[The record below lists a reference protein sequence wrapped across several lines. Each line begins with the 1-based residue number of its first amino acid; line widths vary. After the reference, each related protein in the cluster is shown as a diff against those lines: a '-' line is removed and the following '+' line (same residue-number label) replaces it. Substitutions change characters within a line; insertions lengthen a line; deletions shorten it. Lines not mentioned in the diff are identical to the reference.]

1 MSASATRALIG
12 LVAVLILHGG
22 CQAFRPIDHPSRPRS
37 PWEEYRDAL
46 RAADLAETAAVR
58 AWLAAGSRAVAAAPD
73 VAVPYREI
81 VYFDPMQPTAGAW
94 RLALQ
99 RGQVLH
105 VEVAGPA
112 NEELGLFVDLLRW
125 EQGEWRSVAALQEG
139 SELDYRV
146 GDRGAYVLRVQ
157 PELLTGGRWT
167 VTVTAGSQM
176 TFPVE
181 GVGGDAIRGHFGEPR
196 DGGRRRHEGVDIF
209 APRGTRVV
217 AAADG
222 WVVRVGKRGRGGK
235 VVWMETLDG
244 LRLYYAHLS
253 RRKVREGRK
262 LRAGEVV
269 GRVGSSGNAGRR
281 SPHLHF
287 GIYNDGA
294 IDPLA
299 FIRPAK
305 RAAKVT
311 ADRALLGGW
320 ARVNAD
326 RISLHAGPM
335 VGSPLRGQ
343 AARYEA
349 FRVDGASADWYRVRT
364 PDGPAYVASR
374 RLESIA
380 VPIRRLRLTSP
391 VALFLEP
398 APTAVIVAEVEANA
412 SLEVLAEEEEYVLV
426 RRATGERPAWIAR
439 QQAPGDHAVPSRSGE
454 R

>member
-1 MSASATRALIG
+1 MSATRILIGFVGALI
-12 LVAVLILHGG
+12 LLGG
-22 CQAFRPIDHPSRPRS
+22 CQAFGPMDRPSRPRS
-37 PWEEYRDAL
+37 PWEEYREAL
-46 RAADLAETAAVR
+46 RAADLEETAAMR
-58 AWLAAGSRAVAAAPD
+58 AWLAAGSRAVAAAPE
-73 VAVPYREI
+73 VALPYREI
-81 VYFDPMQPTAGAW
+81 VYFDPMRPTAGAW
-94 RLALQ
+94 QLTLQ
-99 RGQVLH
+99 KGQALH

-112 NEELGLFVDLLRW
+112 NEETGLFVDLLRW
-125 EQGEWRSVAALQEG
+125 ERGEWRSVATLQEG
-139 SELDYRV
+139 STLDFRV
-146 GDRGAYVLRVQ
+146 GGRGAYVLRVQ

-181 GVGGDAIRGHFGEPR
+181 GVGSGAIRGRFGDAR

-209 APRGTRVV
+209 APRGTRVL

-222 WVVRVGKRGRGGK
+222 WVIRTGKSGLGGK

-253 RRKVREGRK
+253 DREVREGRK

-287 GIYNDGA
+287 GIYDDEA
-294 IDPLA
+294 IDPVP
-299 FIRPAK
+299 FIQPAK

-311 ADRALLGGW
+311 ADRALLGRW

-326 RISLHAGPM
+326 RISLHAGPRSD
-335 VGSPLRGQ
+335 SPLRGH
-343 AARYEA
+343 AARHEA
-349 FRVDGASADWYRVRT
+349 FQVDGASADWYRVRI
-364 PDGPAYVASR
+364 PDGSAYVGAR
-374 RLESIA
+374 LLESIEI
-380 VPIRRLRLTSP
+380 PIRRLQLTSP

-398 APTAVIVAEVEANA
+398 TPAAGIVAEVEANA
-412 SLEVLAEEEEYVLV
+412 SLEVLAEEEEYLLV

-439 QQAPGDHAVPSRSGE
+439 RQAP
-454 R
+454 

>member
-1 MSASATRALIG
+1 MPATMTRALIG
-12 LVAVLILHGG
+12 LVGALILLGG
-22 CQAFRPIDHPSRPRS
+22 CRAFGPIDRPSRLGS
-37 PWEEYRDAL
+37 LWEEYRDAL
-46 RAADLAETAAVR
+46 RAADLGETGAMR
-58 AWLAAGSRAVAAAPD
+58 AWLAAGSRAVAAAPE
-73 VAVPYREI
+73 VALPYREV

-94 RLALQ
+94 RLTLQ
-99 RGQVLH
+99 RGQALH

-112 NEELGLFVDLLRW
+112 NEEIGLFVDLLRW
-125 EQGEWRSVAALQEG
+125 ERGEWRSVAALQEG
-139 SELDYRV
+139 SALDFRV

-181 GVGGDAIRGHFGEPR
+181 GMGSGAIRGRFGDPR

-209 APRGTRVV
+209 APRGTRVL

-222 WVVRVGKRGRGGK
+222 WVIRVAKNDLGGK

-253 RRKVREGRK
+253 RRKVREDRK

-269 GRVGSSGNAGRR
+269 GRVGSSGNAGRK

-287 GIYNDGA
+287 GIYDDEA
-294 IDPLA
+294 IDPLP
-299 FIRPAK
+299 FIRPGK

-311 ADRALLGGW
+311 ADRALLGRW

-326 RISLHAGPM
+326 RITLHAGPM
-335 VGSPLRGQ
+335 IDSPLRGEATRHQ
-343 AARYEA
+343 A

-364 PDGPAYVASR
+364 AEGPAYVASR
-374 RLESIA
+374 LLESIDI
-380 VPIRRLRLTSP
+380 PIRRLQSTSP
-391 VALFLEP
+391 AALFLEP
-398 APTAVIVAEVEANA
+398 APSAVIVAEVEANA
-412 SLEVLAEEEEYVLV
+412 YLEVLAEEEEYLLV
-426 RRATGERPAWIAR
+426 RRAAGERPAWIAR
-439 QQAPGDHAVPSRSGE
+439 RQAPRDDDRPLLR
-454 R
+454 